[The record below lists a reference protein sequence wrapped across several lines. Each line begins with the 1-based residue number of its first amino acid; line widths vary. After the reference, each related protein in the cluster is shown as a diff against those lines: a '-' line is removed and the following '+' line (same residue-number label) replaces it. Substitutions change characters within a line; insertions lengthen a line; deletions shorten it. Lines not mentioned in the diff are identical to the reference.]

1 MRLLILSINALL
13 KFRAYTVLNVVGLA
27 VSLAC
32 VLTIARYI
40 HQENTVNHCFPDYDR
55 ICLVKS
61 IISNGECSLGGYR
74 SGLEDAPA
82 VEEFTTYT
90 PVSDLTLVFDKQQ
103 VQSRVFSI
111 DSTFFKLF
119 PYKVLMGSNRIRR
132 PGDVVITLGSGDVYK
147 QTKKLL

>member
-13 KFRAYTVLNVVGLA
+13 KFRAYTMLNVVGLA

-40 HQENTVNHCFPDYDR
+40 HQENTVNLCFPDYDR

-74 SGLEDAPA
+74 SGLEDDPA
-82 VEEFTTYT
+82 VEEFTAYT
-90 PVSDLTLVFDKQQ
+90 PVSDMTLVFGKQQ
-103 VQSRVFSI
+103 VQSRG
-111 DSTFFKLF
+111 L
-119 PYKVLMGSNRIRR
+119 
-132 PGDVVITLGSGDVYK
+132 
-147 QTKKLL
+147 